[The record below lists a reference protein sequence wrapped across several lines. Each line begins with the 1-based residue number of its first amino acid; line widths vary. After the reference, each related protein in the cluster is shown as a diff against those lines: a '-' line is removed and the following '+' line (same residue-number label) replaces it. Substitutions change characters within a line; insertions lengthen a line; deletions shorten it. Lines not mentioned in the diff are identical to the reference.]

1 VVGGARLRGGH
12 HHAGRPSTPV
22 DAAVELHQEWSAL
35 GRPDRDRLG
44 LTVTAH
50 RRQYVWLDDPQ
61 SGRLWNLAGGA
72 EGTWWQPGP
81 VANAGASGGR

>member
-1 VVGGARLRGGH
+1 MTPQLGLERCKRAEAVE
-12 HHAGRPSTPV
+12 AGRRWMC
-22 DAAVELHQEWSAL
+22 QRRSAL

-44 LTVTAH
+44 LTVTAK

-61 SGRLWNLAGGA
+61 SGRQWDLAGGA

-81 VANAGASGGR
+81 VVKAGASGSR